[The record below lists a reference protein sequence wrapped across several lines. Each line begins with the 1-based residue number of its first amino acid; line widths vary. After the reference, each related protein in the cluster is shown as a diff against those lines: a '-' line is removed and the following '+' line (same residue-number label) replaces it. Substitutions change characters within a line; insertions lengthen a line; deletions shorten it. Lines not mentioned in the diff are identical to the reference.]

1 MMKRSISFGLI
12 LSGLMMVLASA
23 AAMAARQTEK
33 PDIAGLWEITPADN
47 RLLAGNVVE
56 FFLKDGRWAGKF
68 TVANGNVYALSSVA
82 LEENRLSFSF
92 EAVDGAGPD
101 GSWFYAARLVE
112 GRMEGTCW
120 YGSQNEEIPFIAN
133 KRKL

>member
-1 MMKRSISFGLI
+1 MKQKTFYGLV
-12 LSGLMMVLASA
+12 LAGLMMVPASVSA
-23 AAMAARQTEK
+23 LVARQTEK
-33 PDIAGLWEITPADN
+33 PDIAGVWEITPADN
-47 RLLAGNVVE
+47 RLLAGNIVE
-56 FFLKDGRWAGKF
+56 FIFKDDRWAGKF
-68 TVANGNVYALSSVA
+68 TVANGNVFALSSVA

-101 GSWFYAARLVE
+101 GSWFYVARLAE

-120 YGSQNEEIPFIAN
+120 YGSQTEEIPFIAN